1 MISRYLPVPV
11 RRLLNIK
18 VSPIP
23 PEYLLIDQQNQ
34 LEPLLKALDQV
45 DEVSLDTEA
54 DNMFHYKT
62 RVCLLQFLVG
72 KEVFMVDVL
81 APLKL
86 EGLWAL
92 LKEKH
97 LLMHGSDFD
106 IRLLHDFCEFR
117 PKSMFDTMLAAQLVN
132 RPRVGLASLLED
144 HFAVKL
150 SKESQKA
157 NWSKRPLTKKMLD
170 YAALDVWH
178 LPALRDI
185 LMRDLKKL
193 KRTDWLRQQ
202 CEAQIESG
210 LTGFA
215 PRDENAWRLGKSD
228 RLRGAGLSV
237 MYEIWH
243 WREKTAERIDVP
255 PFKTCNNERLLKI
268 CNAAEE
274 GESLET
280 ILTTVHMGRRH
291 DRLLPSLRKA
301 VAAGLARD
309 PESLPRRKRKR
320 DPNNAP
326 LTEREVKL
334 QDHIK
339 EDRDRVSQKLNFEP
353 TLIANRNQLARIA
366 RNPEQIDEV
375 LLPWQA
381 DLLRDE
387 PALKQV

>member
-11 RRLLNIK
+11 RRILNIK

-23 PEYLLIDQQNQ
+23 PDYLLIDQQDQ
-34 LEPLLKALDQV
+34 LASLLKALDQV

-72 KEVFMVDVL
+72 KDVFMVDVL

-86 EGLWAL
+86 EGLWSR
-92 LKEKH
+92 LKKKH

-132 RPRVGLASLLED
+132 RPRVGLASLLE
-144 HFAVKL
+144 HNFAVKL

-185 LMRDLKKL
+185 LMRELKKL
-193 KRTDWLRQQ
+193 KRVDWLRQQ
-202 CEAQIESG
+202 CESQIESG

-215 PRDENAWRLGKSD
+215 PRDENAWRIGKSE

-243 WREKTAERIDVP
+243 WREKTAERLDVP

-268 CNAAEE
+268 ANAAEE

-280 ILTTVHMGRRH
+280 ILATVNLGRRH
-291 DRLLPSLRKA
+291 ARLLPSLRKA
-301 VAAGLARD
+301 VEAGLKRD
-309 PESLPRRKRKR
+309 PSTLPRRKRKR
-320 DPNNAP
+320 DPNTAP
-326 LTEREVKL
+326 LTEKEVKL
-334 QDHIK
+334 QDRIK
-339 EDRDRVSQKLNFEP
+339 GDRDRVAKKLSLES
-353 TLIANRNQLARIA
+353 TLIANRTQLARIA
-366 RNPEQIDEV
+366 RNPAQIDEV

-381 DLLRDE
+381 DLLRHE
-387 PALKQV
+387 PALKQA